1 MYDAQKYDG
10 YDRNN
15 TGTAGA
21 YATDILRDAL
31 NKGVGNGYWSYRVSG
46 ATGVDGSEDD
56 GDNDDNDHHKSSS
69 SRQYNPERITLHDD
83 SNAGGGGD
91 IGKAVRNNFP
101 ALWTFRT
108 AVQLGQHAPKLGS
121 AIVNLNMA
129 KRRGSAKK
137 ATAKARHGKMMD
149 AFDHAIE
156 DANKN
161 HPEEFN
167 AMMTALYVDE
177 INECADLLSTLQ
189 RACDKDRVAKDKGT
203 WNHYTDAPLDGQLMF
218 YDKARN
224 PLVDKDKLG
233 VLAERSSII
242 SGFAEQQKLKMEH
255 MYDDDMAMEFVGSDI
270 DWGDDGGGGDDDMQS
285 MSAFTESLLPCF

>member
-1 MYDAQKYDG
+1 MYNAKKYTG
-10 YDRNN
+10 YAKNN
-15 TGTAGA
+15 TGTSGA
-21 YATDILRDAL
+21 YALVTLKSTLEA
-31 NKGVGNGYWSYRVSG
+31 GVGTNFWSYRVSG
-46 ATGVDGSEDD
+46 ATGADGSEDD
-56 GDNDDNDHHKSSS
+56 GGDNNGKRDEEDMSS

-83 SNAGGGGD
+83 SGAVD
-91 IGKAVRNNFP
+91 KVGKAVRNNFP
-101 ALWTFRT
+101 ALWAFRT

-129 KRRGSAKK
+129 KRRGGKQ
-137 ATAKARHGKMMD
+137 TAQARHTKMME
-149 AFDHAIE
+149 AYDHAVK
-156 DANKN
+156 DATKN

-189 RACDKDRVAKDKGT
+189 KACDKDRVAKDKGT
-203 WNHYTDAPLDGQLMF
+203 WNHYTDAPLDGELMF
-218 YDKARN
+218 YDKERN

-242 SGFAEQQKLKMEH
+242 SGFAEQQKQKNEH
-255 MYDDDMAMEFVGSDI
+255 MYDDDIDMEFVGSDI
-270 DWGDDGGGGDDDMQS
+270 DAGWYGNGDGDDDMQS